1 MLITVNTQLII
12 SLSCIM
18 FITCSVDLGYSGSD
32 DDEDEEFVCLLL
44 LYDCNMTDITIG
56 LAI

>member
-1 MLITVNTQLII
+1 
-12 SLSCIM
+12 M